1 MDLIGLI
8 PSFGGL
14 IYTIGAFV
22 IALSIIVFIH
32 EYGHYIVGRWSGIH
46 AEVFSLG
53 FGPVLWS
60 REDKHGTRWQVAA
73 LPFGGYVK
81 FLGDANAASAPDAEA
96 MAELTDAER
105 RRTMPGAP
113 LWARSAT
120 VVAGPLFNFILSIVV
135 FAGLSMIQ
143 GVATDPLTVD
153 EVSALPYNQGLQSGD
168 VILAID
174 GKQTPSIDKFGEFL
188 DQVPDLTPLP
198 YTVMRDGQELIVD
211 APHPMPARVASVN
224 PQSAAID
231 AGLEVGDVI
240 TAINGTPIRRFE
252 ELRETVVA
260 SDGAALNL
268 EVWRDGETLQFVL
281 NPRRVDLPKPEGG
294 FETRWLIGISGGLF
308 FDAASETPGIFEA
321 IWTGADQTVYVLS
334 NSLSGV
340 WHMIQGAISTCNL
353 NGPIGIAEISGDAAS
368 QGWLSFISFIGLLS
382 AAVGLINL
390 FPIPVLDGGH
400 LVFHAYEAVAGRK
413 PGDQAMRLLMAI
425 GGGMLLTLMIFA
437 LSNDIF
443 CP

>member
-1 MDLIGLI
+1 
-8 PSFGGL
+8 
-14 IYTIGAFV
+14 
-22 IALSIIVFIH
+22 
-32 EYGHYIVGRWSGIH
+32 
-46 AEVFSLG
+46 
-53 FGPVLWS
+53 
-60 REDKHGTRWQVAA
+60 
-73 LPFGGYVK
+73 
-81 FLGDANAASAPDAEA
+81 
-96 MAELTDAER
+96 
-105 RRTMPGAP
+105 
-113 LWARSAT
+113 
-120 VVAGPLFNFILSIVV
+120 
-135 FAGLSMIQ
+135 
-143 GVATDPLTVD
+143 
-153 EVSALPYNQGLQSGD
+153 

-174 GKQTPSIDKFGEFL
+174 GKQTPSIDNFGEFL

-198 YTVMRDGQELIVD
+198 YTVMRDGQELVVD

-240 TAINGTPIRRFE
+240 TAINGDPIRRFE

-260 SDGAALNL
+260 SNGAALNL

-368 QGWLSFISFIGLLS
+368 QGWLSFIGFIGLLS

-437 LSNDIF
+437 ISNDIF